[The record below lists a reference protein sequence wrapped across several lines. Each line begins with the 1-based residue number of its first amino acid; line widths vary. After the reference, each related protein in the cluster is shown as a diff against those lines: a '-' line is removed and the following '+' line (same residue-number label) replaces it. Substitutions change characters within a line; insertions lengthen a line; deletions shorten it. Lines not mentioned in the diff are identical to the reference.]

1 MQTTMEQFQN
11 VPVRRLVWKLG
22 VPAMLAQFLNV
33 LYGIVDRFFVG
44 QIQGEGELS
53 LAAIGVC
60 APAVTAISAFAFMVG
75 IGGSSIMSIKTGEGA
90 QEEAQAAVNN
100 GFFLLLLLSVAVTV
114 LALVFRRPL
123 LFLLGS
129 SGEIYPFAESYFRIC
144 VLGTVAVLVG
154 TGMNHYILAQG
165 LARQGMLT
173 VSLGAAVNILLD
185 PILIFGLDMGIKG
198 AAAATVIGQFCT
210 LCYVLFLICRRNA
223 QVRVR
228 TGGFRLA
235 VMKRIL
241 SIGSMSFL
249 ITLLDNLIVIFLN
262 IVLQK
267 YSAPGMGDRYI
278 ACAAVIQ
285 SFMLIVGLPAQGIC
299 SGCGTVFSYFYGIRD
314 YGRIRQ
320 AFRYLL
326 ALCMVYIG
334 ALFIVVQVMPEYF
347 VGLFLADL
355 DSVQMASEALQKYTF
370 ALPGIAVQFAY
381 VQGMTSMAK
390 IAYAFPMSVFRKA
403 VYIVCVFVLPLYTGV
418 QNVFWAGSISDLIGA
433 TFTLVLFF
441 AVANPKIKKSFVT
454 EESI

>member
-11 VPVRRLVWKLG
+11 MPVGRLVWKLG

-53 LAAIGVC
+53 LAAIGIC
-60 APAVTAISAFAFMVG
+60 APAITAISAFASMAG
-75 IGGSSIMSIKTGEGA
+75 IGGSTIMSMKKGEGA
-90 QEEAQAAVNN
+90 QGETQEAVNN
-100 GFFLLLLLSVAVTV
+100 GFLLLVLLSAAVTV
-114 LALVFRRPL
+114 LALVFRHPL

-129 SGEIYPFAESYFRIC
+129 SEEMYPFAEDYFRIC
-144 VLGTVAVLVG
+144 VLGTAAVLVG
-154 TGMNHYILAQG
+154 TRMNYYILAQG
-165 LARQGMLT
+165 MARQGMLA
-173 VSLGAAVNILLD
+173 VSLGAVVNILLD
-185 PILIFGLDMGIKG
+185 PVLIFGFGMGVKG
-198 AAAATVIGQFCT
+198 AAAATVAGQFCT
-210 LCYVLFLICRRNA
+210 LCYVLFLLCRRGA
-223 QVRVR
+223 LVRIG
-228 TGGFRLA
+228 TGGCRWP

-299 SGCGTVFSYFYGIRD
+299 NGCGTVFSYFYGLRD

-320 AFRYLL
+320 TFRHLL
-326 ALCMVYIG
+326 LLCMLYTGI
-334 ALFIVVQVMPEYF
+334 LFVAVQMVPEYLA
-347 VGLFLADL
+347 GLFLVER
-355 DSVQMASEALQKYTF
+355 DSVQMAAEALQKYTF

-403 VYIVCVFVLPLYTGV
+403 VYIVCVFVLPIYTGV
-418 QNVFWAGSISDLIGA
+418 QNVFLAGSISDFTGA
-433 TFTLVLFF
+433 AFTLFFF
-441 AVANPKIKKSFVT
+441 AVVNPKIKKSLVT